1 MPGSA
6 ADRARG
12 IASTIDVDG
21 VPVHTVEWRARESK
35 PGRRVLLLHGLG
47 SNTLTWE
54 PFGAP
59 LAERLGATVTAVDLI
74 GFGRTRTWGRSAGLA
89 TQHRVVHR
97 LLDALG
103 SVLIIGNSMG
113 ACIGIGVAAKRPAPV
128 EGLVLINPAVPHPRP
143 GVFDWL
149 RMAWLAPLT
158 VPALGAGVVALRA
171 RALGPERLVDMS
183 LQTSVARAELVEP
196 ELRRRL
202 VELTTE
208 RLRWPDAAPAYADA
222 ARSMLAY
229 LARGLHRDMT
239 TIRDSHPMLLLH
251 GAQDK
256 LVPLDAARHTAAVHD
271 VDLHVLDGMGHAPQ
285 LEDPNRVV
293 DAVEAWLEERSLPGW
308 SIEREARAS

>member
-6 ADRARG
+6 DDGARG
-12 IASTIDVDG
+12 TASTIDVDG
-21 VPVHTVEWRARESK
+21 VPVHTVEWRPVETE

-54 PFGAP
+54 PFGAS
-59 LAERLGATVTAVDLI
+59 LAERLGASVTAVVLI
-74 GFGRTRTWGRSAGLA
+74 GFGRTRTWGRSSGLG
-89 TQHRVVHR
+89 TQRRVVHR

-113 ACIGIGVAAKRPAPV
+113 ACIGIGVAAARPEPV

-143 GVFDWL
+143 GVFDWV

-171 RALGPERLVDMS
+171 RALGPQRLVDIG
-183 LQTSVARAELVEP
+183 LQTSVGRAELVEP

-208 RLRWPDAAPAYADA
+208 RLRWPDTAPAYADA
-222 ARSMLAY
+222 ARSLVAY
-229 LARGLHRDMT
+229 LARGLHRDLA
-239 TIRDSHPMLLLH
+239 TIRESHPMLVLH
-251 GAQDK
+251 GADDK
-256 LVPLDAARHTAAVHD
+256 LVPLEAARHAAAVHD
-271 VDLHVLDGMGHAPQ
+271 VDLHVLEGMGHAPQ

-293 DAVEAWLEERSLPGW
+293 DAVEAWLEARALPGW
-308 SIEREARAS
+308 SIDRGAHSN